1 MPLPGNDMRIMA
13 LILFFA
19 VACYLPV
26 SATQVATNRVF
37 DCGVN
42 AVYLVRRL
50 KNMNADLK
58 EISGHLVR
66 DAEKGSS
73 IHDLETYLHS
83 VGIQTDARL
92 MRVSGLC
99 KMRGALA
106 ILLTQG
112 KDGAGHF
119 IVARVLDGGQLQVID
134 SLTGI
139 RIEEDAPESKKSLPV
154 ILIDPPGQA
163 WTWKLFALA
172 SVSLLG
178 VLGFGL
184 TKHRR
189 TGSANEHT

>member
-1 MPLPGNDMRIMA
+1 MRIMA

-19 VACYLPV
+19 AACCDVGYAAQD
-26 SATQVATNRVF
+26 ATSRFF

-50 KNMNADLK
+50 KGMDADLK
-58 EISGHLVR
+58 EIGGHLAR

-73 IHDLETYLHS
+73 IHDLETYLHGA
-83 VGIQTDARL
+83 GIRTDARL
-92 MRVSGLC
+92 MRLSDLC
-99 KMRGALA
+99 KKRGSLSV
-106 ILLTQG
+106 LLTRG
-112 KDGAGHF
+112 KDGTGHF

>member
-1 MPLPGNDMRIMA
+1 MEGLQGNGMRLMV
-13 LILFFA
+13 LVLFSA
-19 VACYLPV
+19 VMWCLSV
-26 SATQVATNRVF
+26 SAGQSATNHVF

-42 AVYLVRRL
+42 AVYLVQRL
-50 KNMNADLK
+50 KGMDADLR
-58 EISGHLVR
+58 EISERLGR

-73 IHDLETYLHS
+73 IHDIETYLHS

-106 ILLTQG
+106 ILLMQG
-112 KDGAGHF
+112 EDGAGHF
-119 IVARVLDGGQLQVID
+119 IVARVLDGGQLQIID
-134 SLTGI
+134 SLTGT

-172 SVSLLG
+172 SVSFA
-178 VLGFGL
+178 VCW
-184 TKHRR
+184 
-189 TGSANEHT
+189 GSDCFFRANTER